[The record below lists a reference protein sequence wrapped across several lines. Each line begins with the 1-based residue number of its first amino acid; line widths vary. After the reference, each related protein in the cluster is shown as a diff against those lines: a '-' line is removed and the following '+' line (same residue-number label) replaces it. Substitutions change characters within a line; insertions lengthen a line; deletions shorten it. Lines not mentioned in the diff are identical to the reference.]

1 MNPLGSIYAGKFALI
16 TGSRRGVGRMLA
28 EHILHNGGGVAG
40 FARGESSIDHPNYH
54 HIQVDIGDPASVL
67 KGFAALK
74 KISDSV
80 HILINNAAV
89 LTSQYAMIM
98 PPAQAQAMINT
109 NLMGAFVVSREAS
122 KMMRKEKWG
131 RIINVGS
138 MAASLEPIGDS
149 VYAATKAGVAT
160 LVNVMAKEL
169 APLNITCNTVSIT
182 TIHNNMIT
190 PRAQMVVDMMAQLP
204 KSTIDAVIASLP
216 IPRYAEPDDIFNI
229 IDFLASERSS
239 YVTAQTICMGGVN

>member
-1 MNPLGSIYAGKFALI
+1 MNPLGSIYAGKLALI

-28 EHILHNGGGVAG
+28 EHVLRNGGRAVG

-54 HIQVDIGDPASVL
+54 HIQVDISDPASVL

-89 LTSQYAMIM
+89 LTAQYAMIM

-122 KMMRKEKWG
+122 KMMRQEKWG
-131 RIINVGS
+131 RIINLSS
-138 MAASLEPIGDS
+138 MAVSLEPIGDS
-149 VYAATKAGVAT
+149 VYAATKAGVTT
-160 LVNVMAKEL
+160 LANVMAKEL

-182 TIHNNMIT
+182 AIQT
-190 PRAQMVVDMMAQLP
+190 DMMAQLP
-204 KSTIDAVIASLP
+204 KSKIDSVIASLP

>member
-1 MNPLGSIYAGKFALI
+1 MNPSGSIYAGKLALI
-16 TGSRRGVGRMLA
+16 TGSRRGIGRMLA
-28 EHILHNGGGVAG
+28 EYILRNGGRVVG

-74 KISDSV
+74 KISDTI

-89 LTSQYAMIM
+89 LTAQYAMIM
-98 PPAQAQAMINT
+98 PAAQAQAMINT

-131 RIINVGS
+131 RIINFSS
-138 MAASLEPIGDS
+138 MAVSLEPIGDS
-149 VYAATKAGVAT
+149 IYAATKAGVTT
-160 LVNVMAKEL
+160 LANVMAKEL

-182 TIHNNMIT
+182 AIQT
-190 PRAQMVVDMMAQLP
+190 DMMAQLP
-204 KSTIDAVIASLP
+204 KSKIDSVIASLP
-216 IPRYAEPDDIFNI
+216 ISRYAEPDDIFNI
-229 IDFLASERSS
+229 VDFLCSGRSS
-239 YVTAQTICMGGVN
+239 YITAQTICMGGVN